1 MLSAVALAALL
12 ATERRIKE
20 PLIDLKQ
27 YTGAAFLRA
36 VGAGSIAMSSILALL
51 LFYNLDA
58 QSAVGLGLSPVAA
71 GLSLLPLSCGLL
83 IVAFS
88 APSLVGRFGP
98 RRAFTGAML
107 LIAVAAVVVAVAV
120 ALRMWGPLVVGLFGI
135 GAGLALPYA
144 TAPRLALSS
153 LPPSSAGAGS
163 GVINAC
169 TFLGGSI
176 GVAVGAIAFAIDGLS
191 AVMGFILVLALIGVW
206 LCRGLA
212 GQGRIELLR
221 FAANREIRYRPSDGP
236 EAR

>member
-1 MLSAVALAALL
+1 
-12 ATERRIKE
+12 
-20 PLIDLKQ
+20 
-27 YTGAAFLRA
+27 
-36 VGAGSIAMSSILALL
+36 
-51 LFYNLDA
+51 
-58 QSAVGLGLSPVAA
+58 
-71 GLSLLPLSCGLL
+71 
-83 IVAFS
+83 
-88 APSLVGRFGP
+88 
-98 RRAFTGAML
+98 ML

-191 AVMGFILVLALIGVW
+191 AVMGFILVLALVGVW

-212 GQGRIELLR
+212 GKAG
-221 FAANREIRYRPSDGP
+221 
-236 EAR
+236 